1 MTKEMLKE
9 ILEDWNSWK
18 YDIIEMNN
26 SEWTQRD
33 ESKLHMIGVIL
44 EEQLQKKT
52 SEQEGEDKDSYL
64 W

>member
-9 ILEDWNSWK
+9 ILEEGNSWK

-33 ESKLHMIGVIL
+33 ESKLNIIGVIL

-52 SEQEGEDKDSYL
+52 DE
-64 W
+64 